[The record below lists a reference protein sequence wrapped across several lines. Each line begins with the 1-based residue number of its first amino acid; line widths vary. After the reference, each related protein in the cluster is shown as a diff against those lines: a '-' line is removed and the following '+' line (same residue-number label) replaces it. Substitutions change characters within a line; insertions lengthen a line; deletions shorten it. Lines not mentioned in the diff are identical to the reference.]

1 MPRLPFAKDA
11 GAPHDHDNDYD
22 PQRKD
27 RLDVNTQGAEPDTGS
42 RRRLLGRGV
51 AAGLA
56 GVAATSS
63 GRTASATTPTDP
75 ASASTPTD
83 PSSSTTPESSSPS
96 SSEGTTATPT
106 TEAPG
111 APTGDDA
118 AALAG
123 MLGAEI
129 AARDLYRIALGAGL
143 SEAQEAGNPNVFAVI
158 ADGHDAYADSI
169 AGIVGIPA
177 QSAGNQSLIDD
188 RRADFE
194 SADVGAVADA
204 AYLLESELLAAYT
217 QLVGEARNVDAATLM
232 ASILVVEARHCAI
245 MATLAGKG
253 NDLVALLDNDV
264 QPSPSLEEAG
274 A

>member
-1 MPRLPFAKDA
+1 MPRLPFAEDA

-42 RRRLLGRGV
+42 RRRFLGRGV
-51 AAGLA
+51 TAGLA
-56 GVAATSS
+56 GVAAMSS
-63 GRTASATTPTDP
+63 GRTASAT
-75 ASASTPTD
+75 TPTD

-129 AARDLYRIALGAGL
+129 AARDLYRIALRAGI

-158 ADGHDAYADSI
+158 ADSHDAYADSI
-169 AGIVGIPA
+169 AGTVGIPA

-194 SADVGAVADA
+194 STDVGAVADA
-204 AYLLESELLAAYT
+204 AYLLESELVAAYT
-217 QLVGEARNVDAATLM
+217 QLVGEVRSVDAATLM
-232 ASILVVEARHCAI
+232 ASILVVESRHCAI